1 MSISIPSLDD
11 FTYQAPKNPIP
22 GVSYVG
28 RKKIKLSNVDTDNQL
43 NKKAR
48 VDGVVNNHVNALK
61 ESFAGGIDTS
71 APLPV
76 VEQGELE
83 NHLSVDFFH
92 RSKAF
97 EELGITEYVFDVYE
111 FANEFSKI
119 SFQLYMNDHKP
130 AGAAKPADIIAAAV
144 ELIENPECELTRK
157 ESVIKKWV
165 NSVAKHKHSSTR
177 GSIVKKICQQ
187 TKTRQAVV
195 TYSKKDLN
203 KFYNSWLPD
212 RTKGGMIDMV
222 RDMYGYDVT
231 TKYEGTKAIGA
242 IKKLKESGGKKS
254 YFVLHT
260 DSPEKNKDIP
270 IMRRDMINAFQNAE
284 ESLKYFVKW
293 YNKHKCMPWEIV
305 GFLPQIDGENEKK
318 LIPVDKI

>member
-111 FANEFSKI
+111 FADEFSKI
-119 SFQLYMNDHKP
+119 SFEANIEKFLPNKSINE
-130 AGAAKPADIIAAAV
+130 IIFV
-144 ELIENPECELTRK
+144 IFIPSTSS
-157 ESVIKKWV
+157 SVSALFKD
-165 NSVAKHKHSSTR
+165 SVASDHECPILETKIL
-177 GSIVKKICQQ
+177 GSRLTCK
-187 TKTRQAVV
+187 
-195 TYSKKDLN
+195 
-203 KFYNSWLPD
+203 
-212 RTKGGMIDMV
+212 
-222 RDMYGYDVT
+222 
-231 TKYEGTKAIGA
+231 
-242 IKKLKESGGKKS
+242 
-254 YFVLHT
+254 
-260 DSPEKNKDIP
+260 
-270 IMRRDMINAFQNAE
+270 
-284 ESLKYFVKW
+284 
-293 YNKHKCMPWEIV
+293 
-305 GFLPQIDGENEKK
+305 
-318 LIPVDKI
+318 